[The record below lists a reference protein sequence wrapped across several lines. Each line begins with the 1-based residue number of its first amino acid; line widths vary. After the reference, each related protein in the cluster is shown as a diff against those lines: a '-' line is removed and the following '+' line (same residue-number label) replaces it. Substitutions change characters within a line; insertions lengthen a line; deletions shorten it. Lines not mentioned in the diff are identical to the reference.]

1 MKKKSKKSKLSPC
14 KMSLALH
21 RAPIR
26 TCVACN
32 EQLLIWGRRLVGEF
46 IGHWSSRMCLVV
58 LIVLGTAWSVPGP
71 HTPLL
76 DVLLQRGNF
85 VASFATW
92 WIGLGVLSSVG
103 LGSGLHSGLLF
114 LFPHIL
120 RLAAAADKCGT
131 TDFETY
137 GDIWWSS
144 RSALFR
150 CRPGGAPL
158 SAEEEP
164 TFVALFLKAIGPAV
178 LWGAGTA
185 IGEIPPYLISLA
197 AAQAGEVD
205 EEYEAAQAEAQSK
218 GGSWWRRAVGK
229 AGVYMEEVV
238 KKYGFVGILLMSAWP
253 NAAFDMCGICAGH
266 FQMPF
271 WHFFGATLIGK
282 ALIKVSGQVCVLLL
296 VGSSAT
302 RTVVTAG
309 IDRLA
314 SRLGLPLVGQT
325 IESGLAKM
333 RAKIEG
339 GGHDAAADAAAAAA
353 ESSGGIDI
361 AGLAKSALSAVIVIV
376 ILSFAYSAINN
387 LAQLR
392 QKARR
397 GGRAAPRSSRRGGGK
412 KKKKRKKRKPKAL
425 KRIPPP

>member
-1 MKKKSKKSKLSPC
+1 
-14 KMSLALH
+14 MSLALH

-282 ALIKVSGQVCVLLL
+282 AVIKVSGQVCVLLL
-296 VGSSAT
+296 VGSHASRALA
-302 RTVVTAG
+302 VAAV
-309 IDRLA
+309 DRLA
-314 SRLGLPLVGQT
+314 ANVGLPLVGHT
-325 IESGLAKM
+325 IDELLQKM

-339 GGHDAAADAAAAAA
+339 GG
-353 ESSGGIDI
+353 GGGGGGGDGGLDV
-361 AGLAKSALSAVIVIV
+361 ATLAKKGLAVLIAAVV
-376 ILSFAYSAINN
+376 LSFAYSAINN
-387 LAQLR
+387 LAQMR
-392 QKARR
+392 QRALHR
-397 GGRAAPRSSRRGGGK
+397 GGSKSRSSTPRKNTSARAAGG
-412 KKKKRKKRKPKAL
+412 RKKRKAKQL
-425 KRIPPP
+425 RRIPPKSK